1 MKRIFILLLAL
12 VLSVQVITATK
23 NQEEFNL
30 NYDQQKEIVHFVENQ
45 IIESYS
51 NYYTI
56 PTINVEIES
65 VNVRDNQLIIDMK
78 ANITKVLKVNSALE
92 LPYVKG
98 MLEEISNIRDK
109 YDFDRAKRYAENL
122 IKDLNYNYIGVEQN
136 ENADFQMQ
144 IPIIAERSNLYNNTR
159 CNLLFKDE
167 NKDTLTME
175 EFAPLSEE
183 ILEKDGKRDIN
194 NIIEYQKYSIRSS
207 SPENYDRIIAR
218 DYVRKWSD
226 ACGDCHCSDC
236 DPSKLVYNSYYAN
249 YHNNDCA
256 NFVSQA
262 IHEAGVPTDDKWRPG
277 SRCWYNTGHSGYG
290 LIDYMVDEGLFFET
304 NDRYKAFAGSIIK
317 WTEYSHV
324 GMVDQ
329 NDTVTMTFCA
339 HTDDRNSCAFRTIR
353 GLTFFVPVWDS
364 YSKQWTPQ

>member
-1 MKRIFILLLAL
+1 MLYKEKSIKRIFILLLAL

-56 PTINVEIES
+56 PTINVEIEL

-144 IPIIAERSNLYNNTR
+144 ILIIAERSNLYNTR

-183 ILEKDGKRDIN
+183 MLEKDGKRYIN
-194 NIIEYQKYSIRSS
+194 NIIEHQKYSIRSS
-207 SPENYDRIIAR
+207 SPGNYDRIIAR

-236 DPSKLVYNSYYAN
+236 DPSKN
-249 YHNNDCA
+249 
-256 NFVSQA
+256 
-262 IHEAGVPTDDKWRPG
+262 
-277 SRCWYNTGHSGYG
+277 
-290 LIDYMVDEGLFFET
+290 
-304 NDRYKAFAGSIIK
+304 
-317 WTEYSHV
+317 
-324 GMVDQ
+324 
-329 NDTVTMTFCA
+329 
-339 HTDDRNSCAFRTIR
+339 
-353 GLTFFVPVWDS
+353 
-364 YSKQWTPQ
+364 

>member
-1 MKRIFILLLAL
+1 M
-12 VLSVQVITATK
+12 QVITATK

-144 IPIIAERSNLYNNTR
+144 IPIIAERSNLYNTR

-175 EFAPLSEE
+175 EFA
-183 ILEKDGKRDIN
+183 
-194 NIIEYQKYSIRSS
+194 SS
-207 SPENYDRIIAR
+207 
-218 DYVRKWSD
+218 K
-226 ACGDCHCSDC
+226 
-236 DPSKLVYNSYYAN
+236 
-249 YHNNDCA
+249 
-256 NFVSQA
+256 
-262 IHEAGVPTDDKWRPG
+262 
-277 SRCWYNTGHSGYG
+277 
-290 LIDYMVDEGLFFET
+290 
-304 NDRYKAFAGSIIK
+304 
-317 WTEYSHV
+317 
-324 GMVDQ
+324 
-329 NDTVTMTFCA
+329 
-339 HTDDRNSCAFRTIR
+339 
-353 GLTFFVPVWDS
+353 
-364 YSKQWTPQ
+364 

>member
-65 VNVRDNQLIIDMK
+65 VNVRDNQLIIDLK

-144 IPIIAERSNLYNNTR
+144 IPIIAERSNLYNTR

-167 NKDTLTME
+167 NNDTLTME

-183 ILEKDGKRDIN
+183 MLEKDGKRYIN
-194 NIIEYQKYSIRSS
+194 NIIEHQKYSIRSS
-207 SPENYDRIIAR
+207 SPGNYDRIIAR

-226 ACGDCHCSDC
+226 ACGECHCSDC
-236 DPSKLVYNSYYAN
+236 DPSKLVYNPSYAN

-277 SRCWYNTGHSGYG
+277 NRCWYNTGHEGDG
-290 LIDYMVDEGLFFET
+290 LIDYMVEEGLFFET

-317 WTEYSHV
+317 WTEASHV